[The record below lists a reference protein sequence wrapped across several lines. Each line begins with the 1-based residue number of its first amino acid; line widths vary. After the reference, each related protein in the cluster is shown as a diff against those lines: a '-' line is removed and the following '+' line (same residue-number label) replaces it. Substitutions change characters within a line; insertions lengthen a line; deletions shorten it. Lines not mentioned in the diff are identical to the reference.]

1 MLKVTLFFVTK
12 SNLALQILENSEV
25 DLGSVITY
33 LGCKS
38 CAWAIVN
45 KWKPCCLKY
54 SDILHMSLKVTTT

>member
-12 SNLALQILENSEV
+12 SALALQILENSEV

-38 CAWAIVN
+38 CACGN
-45 KWKPCCLKY
+45 
-54 SDILHMSLKVTTT
+54 S